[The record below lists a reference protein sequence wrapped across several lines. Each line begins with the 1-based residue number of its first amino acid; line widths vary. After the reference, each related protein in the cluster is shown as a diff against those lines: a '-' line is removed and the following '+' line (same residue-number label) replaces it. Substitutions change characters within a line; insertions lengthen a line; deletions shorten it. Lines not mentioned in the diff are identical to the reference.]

1 MKLITTLLTA
11 AAMTM
16 GTAAMA
22 HGPAKAQHGGIVQSA
37 HDLSFE
43 LVSRPEG
50 VIIYV
55 DDHGKAKPTAGA
67 TGKLTVL
74 HGKDKSETELTPS
87 AENALEAKGVKIVKG
102 DKLVAT
108 VTFADKETATMRF
121 KAP

>member
-1 MKLITTLLTA
+1 MKLITTILA
-11 AAMTM
+11 AAVMAI

-22 HGPAKAQHGGIVQSA
+22 HGPAKAQHGGIVKSA

-43 LVSRPEG
+43 LVSSADG

-74 HGKDKSETELTPS
+74 HGKDKSEVDLTPTT
-87 AENALEAKGVKIVKG
+87 ENALEAKGVKIVKG

-108 VTFADKETATMRF
+108 VTFTDKETATMRF
-121 KAP
+121 VAP